1 MEKQFKISSALKNI
15 IGKDLIVDDFVAI
28 FELVKNS
35 FDANSKHVEVSF
47 QNIIEGES
55 KLVIQDD
62 GKGMDLD
69 DIDNKWLFVAYSAKK
84 EGTEDYRDEI
94 KSKRIHAGAKG
105 IGRFS
110 CDRLGKKLSIFS
122 RRNENDQFSRLTIDW
137 ADFEENMQTNFDAIN
152 VNYELVDDC
161 PYDFS
166 IGTVLEISNLRSNWE
181 GKKLVLLRQSLEKLI
196 NPSQNNNGD
205 SFSISLN
212 APEFL
217 EHDEN
222 KRETSKE
229 HEVINGPIKNFLFE
243 KLDLKTTRIEVSVD
257 SLGHSITTTLY
268 DRGIFIY
275 KLKEKNTFITKGN
288 NLSDLNINLFAL
300 NTVTKTTFTKHM
312 GVRPVN
318 FGSVFVYKN
327 GFRILPIG
335 ELGRGDVFG
344 LDNRKQQGQ
353 MRYFGTR
360 DLFGRVEING
370 ENEELKESSS
380 RDGGLERNETFLT
393 LSTFFKEKALKR
405 LERYAIDVVKFGNV
419 ENIDVSELKQSIIQ
433 DDKALSFIEA
443 LTKGED
449 IIDITYN
456 PELFDIV
463 SDSSEK
469 SLKRILKNLSR
480 IAVESNNSELDNEV
494 KKIKSRLAD
503 FEKLAKDSDVEA
515 GLERKARENAEKQAR
530 LEAEKAKQEA
540 EKAKQAAEKAREA
553 ESRAQDAE
561 KKSEEVF
568 KESLFL
574 KSMVNSDLD
583 NVVALHHHIGIAA
596 GTIENYVRSVSNK
609 IRSGKPVS
617 TETFLHVL
625 DEISYVTRQIKAT
638 TNFATKANFNLEAEL
653 IKENLYSYIQEY
665 VLNICS
671 GLVKIDGDF
680 RTDLQFIWKNVDP
693 IEFDVEFRPLEVAMV
708 IDTLINNAVKAKAKK
723 MIFSAEVFDDSL
735 EISISDDGKGI
746 KKSIRD
752 KVFNMG
758 FTTTKGSGLG
768 LHHAKNI
775 MEKVNGNIEL
785 LDTEDNKAQF
795 ILVFTR

>member
-1 MEKQFKISSALKNI
+1 MDKQFKISSALKNI

-47 QNIIEGES
+47 KNIVEGES
-55 KLVIQDD
+55 KLIIQDD

-84 EGTEDYRDEI
+84 EGVEDYRDEI

-110 CDRLGKKLSIFS
+110 CDRLGKNLIIYS
-122 RRNENDQFSRLTIDW
+122 RRSKVDKFSRLTVSW
-137 ADFEENMQTNFDAIN
+137 SDFEKNMQTNFDTIN
-152 VNYELVDDC
+152 VDYELVDSC
-161 PYDFS
+161 PYELS
-166 IGTVLEISNLRSNWE
+166 IGTILEISDLRSNWE
-181 GKKLVLLRQSLEKLI
+181 GHKLIQLRQSLEKLI
-196 NPSQNNNGD
+196 NPSQNNKGNT
-205 SFSISLN
+205 FSINLN
-212 APEFL
+212 AAEFL
-217 EHDEN
+217 EHDEG

-243 KLDLKTTRIEVSVD
+243 KLDVKTTRIEVSVD
-257 SLGHSITTTLY
+257 SDGSSIKTKLY

-275 KLKEKNTFITKGN
+275 ELTERNIFKSDEN
-288 NLSDLNINLFAL
+288 NLSDIEIKLFAL

-335 ELGRGDVFG
+335 EIGRGDVFG
-344 LDNRKQQGQ
+344 LDSRKQQGQ

-370 ENEELKESSS
+370 ENEELKEASS

-419 ENIDVSELKQSIIQ
+419 ENIDVSELRKSIME
-433 DDKALSFIEA
+433 DDKALIFIEA

-449 IIDITYN
+449 IIDIKYN

-469 SLKRILKNLSR
+469 SLKTILKNLSR
-480 IAVESNNSELDNEV
+480 IAVESNNSELDKEV

-503 FEKLAKDSDVEA
+503 FEKLANDSDVEA
-515 GLERKARENAEKQAR
+515 EVERKARERAEKQAR
-530 LEAEKAKQEA
+530 LEGERARQEA
-540 EKAKQAAEKAREA
+540 EKARAAET
-553 ESRAQDAE
+553 RAQSAE

-671 GLVKIDGDF
+671 GLVKVDGDF
-680 RTDLQFIWKNVDP
+680 RTDLQLVWENIEP
-693 IEFDVEFRPLEVAMV
+693 IEFNIEFRPLEIAMI
-708 IDTLINNAVKAKAKK
+708 IDTMINNAVKAKAKK
-723 MIFSAEVFDDSL
+723 VTFNAEVIDNTL

-746 KKSIRD
+746 RKSIRD
-752 KVFNMG
+752 KVFDMG

-775 MEKVNGNIEL
+775 MEKINGNIEL

-795 ILVFTR
+795 ILGFTR

>member
-1 MEKQFKISSALKNI
+1 MDKQFKISSALKNI

-55 KLVIQDD
+55 TLIIQDD

-110 CDRLGKKLSIFS
+110 CDRLGKKLSIYS
-122 RRNENDQFSRLTIDW
+122 RRNENNKFSKLTIDW
-137 ADFEENMQTNFDAIN
+137 VDFEDDMQTNFDAIN
-152 VNYELVDDC
+152 IDYELVDDC

-166 IGTVLEISNLRSNWE
+166 VGTILEISDLRSNWE
-181 GKKLVLLRQSLEKLI
+181 SNKLIQLRQSLEKLI

-205 SFSISLN
+205 SFSITLN
-212 APEFL
+212 ALEFL
-217 EHDEN
+217 DHDEN
-222 KRETSKE
+222 KKQISEN
-229 HEVINGPIKNFLFE
+229 HNVINGPIKNFLFE
-243 KLDLKTTRIEVSVD
+243 KLDLKTTRIEVSID
-257 SLGHSITTTLY
+257 SDGFNITTKLY

-275 KLKEKNTFITKGN
+275 ELKEKNTFKSNEN
-288 NLSDLNINLFAL
+288 NLSDVNIKLFAL
-300 NTVTKTTFTKHM
+300 NTLTKTTFTKHM

-327 GFRILPIG
+327 GFRVLPIG

-344 LDNRKQQGQ
+344 LDGRKQQGQ

-370 ENEELKESSS
+370 ENEELKEASS

-419 ENIDVSELKQSIIQ
+419 QNIDVSELKKSITQ
-433 DDKALSFIEA
+433 DDKALIFIEA

-449 IIDITYN
+449 IIDIKYN

-469 SLKRILKNLSR
+469 SLKTILKNLSR
-480 IAVESNNSELDNEV
+480 IAVESNNSELDKEV

-503 FEKLAKDSDVEA
+503 FEKLATDSDVEA
-515 GLERKARENAEKQAR
+515 EVERKARENAEKQAR
-530 LEAEKAKQEA
+530 LEAEKARQEA
-540 EKAKQAAEKAREA
+540 EKAKAA
-553 ESRAQDAE
+553 ESRAQHAE
-561 KKSEEVF
+561 KKSDEVF

-653 IKENLYSYIQEY
+653 IKENLYSYVQEY

-671 GLVKIDGDF
+671 GLVKVDGDF
-680 RTDLQFIWKNVDP
+680 RTDLQFIWKNVEP
-693 IEFDVEFRPLEVAMV
+693 IEFNIEFRPLEIAMV

-723 MIFSAEVFDDSL
+723 VTFSAEVTEGSL
-735 EISISDDGKGI
+735 EICISDDGKGI
-746 KKSIRD
+746 KKTIRD
-752 KVFNMG
+752 KVFDMG

-775 MEKVNGNIEL
+775 MEKINGNIEL
-785 LDTEDNKAQF
+785 LDSEDSKAQF
-795 ILVFTR
+795 IIVFTR

>member
-1 MEKQFKISSALKNI
+1 MDKQFKISSALKNI

-47 QNIIEGES
+47 KNIVEGES
-55 KLVIQDD
+55 KLIIQDD

-84 EGTEDYRDEI
+84 EGVEDYRDEI

-110 CDRLGKKLSIFS
+110 CDRLGKNLVIYS
-122 RRNENDQFSRLTIDW
+122 RRNKVDRFSRLTISW
-137 ADFEENMQTNFDAIN
+137 ASFEENMQTNFDDIN
-152 VNYELVDDC
+152 VDYELVDDC
-161 PYDFS
+161 PYDLS
-166 IGTVLEISNLRSNWE
+166 IGTVLEISDLRSVWE
-181 GKKLVLLRQSLEKLI
+181 SNKLIQLRQSLEKLI
-196 NPSQNNNGD
+196 NPSQHNNGD

-212 APEFL
+212 ASEFL

-222 KRETSKE
+222 KIDASKE

-243 KLDLKTTRIEVSVD
+243 KLNLKTTRIEVSVD
-257 SLGHSITTTLY
+257 SSGCSIATKLY

-275 KLKEKNTFITKGN
+275 ELKEKNTFATEGD
-288 NLSDLNINLFAL
+288 NLRDLNINLFAL
-300 NTVTKTTFTKHM
+300 NTLTKTTFTKHM

-370 ENEELKESSS
+370 ENENLKESSS

-393 LSTFFKEKALKR
+393 LSAFFKEKALKR

-419 ENIDVSELKQSIIQ
+419 ENIDVSELKKSITE

-449 IIDITYN
+449 IIDIKYN
-456 PELFDIV
+456 PDLFDIV

-469 SLKRILKNLSR
+469 SLKTILKNLSR
-480 IAVESNNSELDNEV
+480 IAVESKNSELDKEV
-494 KKIKSRLAD
+494 KKIKSRLSD
-503 FEKLAKDSDVEA
+503 FEKLATDSDVEA
-515 GLERKARENAEKQAR
+515 EIERKAREKAEKQAR
-530 LEAEKAKQEA
+530 LEAERARQEA
-540 EKAKQAAEKAREA
+540 EKARAAEF
-553 ESRAQDAE
+553 RALSAE

-596 GTIENYVRSVSNK
+596 GTIENYVRGVSNK

-671 GLVKIDGDF
+671 GLVKVDGDYQ
-680 RTDLQFIWKNVDP
+680 TDLQFVWENIEP
-693 IEFDVEFRPLEVAMV
+693 IEFNIEFRPLEIAM
-708 IDTLINNAVKAKAKK
+708 IMDTMINNAVKAKAKK
-723 MIFSAEVFDDSL
+723 VTFSAEVIDDKL

-752 KVFNMG
+752 KVFDMG

-768 LHHAKNI
+768 LHHAKSI
-775 MEKVNGNIEL
+775 MGKINGNIEL
-785 LDTEDNKAQF
+785 LDTEDNKAKF

>member
-35 FDANSKHVEVSF
+35 FDANSKQVEVSF
-47 QNIIEGES
+47 QNVMEGDS

-62 GKGMDLD
+62 GKGMDLE
-69 DIDNKWLFVAYSAKK
+69 DIDNKWLFVAYSAKR

-110 CDRLGKKLSIFS
+110 CDRLGQELTIYS
-122 RRNENDQFSRLTIDW
+122 RRNKNNKFSKLKINWT
-137 ADFEENMQTNFDAIN
+137 DFEDSMETNFEEISVD
-152 VNYELVDDC
+152 YQLVDDC
-161 PYDFS
+161 PYHLS
-166 IGTVLEISNLRSNWE
+166 VGTILEISHLRSKWE
-181 GKKLVLLRQSLEKLI
+181 SNKLIDLRQSLEKLI

-205 SFSISLN
+205 SFSISLS

-217 EHDEN
+217 EHDEQ
-222 KRETSKE
+222 KKLSSKE
-229 HEVINGPIKNFLFE
+229 HDVINGPIRNFLFE
-243 KLDLKTTRIEVSVD
+243 KLDLKTTRIEVLVD
-257 SLGHSITTTLY
+257 SNGINITTKLY

-275 KLKEKNTFITKGN
+275 ELKEKNTFTTKGN

-370 ENEELKESSS
+370 DNEELKESSS

-393 LSTFFKEKALKR
+393 LHAFFMEKALKR

-419 ENIDVSELKQSIIQ
+419 ENIDVSELKQSITE

-449 IIDITYN
+449 IVDIKYN

-469 SLKRILKNLSR
+469 SLKTILKNLTR
-480 IAVESNNSELDNEV
+480 IAVDSNNSELDNEV

-503 FEKLAKDSDVEA
+503 FEKLAIDSGEEA
-515 GLERKARENAEKQAR
+515 EKERKARESAEKQAR
-530 LEAEKAKQEA
+530 SEAEKARQEA
-540 EKAKQAAEKAREA
+540 EKARIAEL
-553 ESRAQDAE
+553 RAQDAE
-561 KKSEEVF
+561 TKSDEVF

-583 NVVALHHHIGIAA
+583 NVIALHHHIGIAA
-596 GTIENYVRSVSNK
+596 GTIENYVRNVSNK
-609 IRSGKPVS
+609 IRSGKPVT

-625 DEISYVTRQIKAT
+625 DEISYVSRQIKST

-653 IKENLYSYIQEY
+653 ITENLYSYIEEY
-665 VLNICS
+665 VLNICT
-671 GLVKIDGDF
+671 GLVKVDGDF
-680 RTDLQFIWKNVDP
+680 RTDLQFQWDNAEL
-693 IEFDVEFRPLEVAMV
+693 IEFNVEFRPLEIAMV
-708 IDTLINNAVKAKAKK
+708 IDTLVNNAVKAKAKVVT
-723 MIFSAEVFDDSL
+723 FSADIVDDKL
-735 EISISDDGKGI
+735 QIKISDDGKGI
-746 KKSIRD
+746 KKSIHH
-752 KVFNMG
+752 KIFEMG

-775 MEKVNGNIEL
+775 MEKMSGDIEL
-785 LDTEDNKAQF
+785 LSTEDNKAEF
-795 ILVFTR
+795 IITFTR

>member
-1 MEKQFKISSALKNI
+1 MEKQFKVSSALKNI

-35 FDANSKHVEVSF
+35 FDANSRHVEVSF
-47 QNIIEGES
+47 ENIVEGES
-55 KLVIQDD
+55 KLIIQDD

-110 CDRLGKKLSIFS
+110 CDRLGEKLSIYS
-122 RRNENDQFSRLTIDW
+122 RRNENDEFSKLTIDW
-137 ADFEENMQTNFDAIN
+137 IDFESDMKTNFDSIN
-152 VNYELVDDC
+152 VNYELIDNC
-161 PYDFS
+161 PYELLT
-166 IGTVLEISNLRSNWE
+166 GTILEISSLRSNWDAE
-181 GKKLVLLRQSLEKLI
+181 KLIRLRQSLEKLI

-205 SFSISLN
+205 SFSITLN
-212 APEFL
+212 APDFL
-217 EHDEN
+217 EHDDIR
-222 KRETSKE
+222 KDTSKE
-229 HEVINGPIKNFLFE
+229 HEIINGPIKNFLFE
-243 KLDLKTTRIEVSVD
+243 KLGLKTTKIEVSID
-257 SLGHSITTTLY
+257 SEGSNITTKLY

-275 KLKEKNTFITKGN
+275 ELKEKNIFITSGN
-288 NLSDLNINLFAL
+288 NLRDININLFAL
-300 NTVTKTTFTKHM
+300 STTTKTIFTKHM
-312 GVRPVN
+312 GVRPVR

-393 LSTFFKEKALKR
+393 LNSFFMEKALKR

-419 ENIDVSELKQSIIQ
+419 ENIDVSDLKQSITQ
-433 DDKALSFIEA
+433 DDKALIFIEA
-443 LTKGED
+443 LTKSED
-449 IIDITYN
+449 IIDIKYN

-469 SLKRILKNLSR
+469 SLKAILKNLSR
-480 IAVESNNSELDNEV
+480 IAVESNNIELDKEV

-503 FEKLAKDSDVEA
+503 FQKLAIDSDEEA
-515 GLERKARENAEKQAR
+515 GKERKAREHAEKQAR
-530 LEAEKAKQEA
+530 LEAERARQEA
-540 EKAKQAAEKAREA
+540 EKARAA

-561 KKSEEVF
+561 KKSDEVF

-574 KSMVNSDLD
+574 KSMMNSDLD
-583 NVVALHHHIGIAA
+583 NIIALHHHIGIAA
-596 GTIENYVRSVSNK
+596 GTIENYVRNVSNK

-638 TNFATKANFNLEAEL
+638 TNFATKANFNLEAE
-653 IKENLYSYIQEY
+653 IITENIYSYIQEY

-671 GLVKIDGDF
+671 GLVKVDGDF
-680 RTDLQFIWKNVDP
+680 RTDINFIWKNVNP
-693 IEFDVEFRPLEVAMV
+693 IEFNVQFRPLEIAMV
-708 IDTLINNAVKAKAKK
+708 IDTMINNAVKAKAKK
-723 MIFSAEVFDDSL
+723 ITFSAEVIDNGLD
-735 EISISDDGKGI
+735 IYISDDGKGI
-746 KKSIRD
+746 EKSIRD
-752 KVFNMG
+752 KIFDMG

-775 MEKVNGNIEL
+775 MEKINGNIEL
-785 LDTEDNKAQF
+785 LDAEDNKANF
-795 ILVFTR
+795 VLTFTR

>member
-1 MEKQFKISSALKNI
+1 MEKQFRISSALKNI

-110 CDRLGKKLSIFS
+110 CDRLGKKLSIYS
-122 RRNENDQFSRLTIDW
+122 RRNENNKFSKLTIDW
-137 ADFEENMQTNFDAIN
+137 ADFEEDMQTNFDAIN
-152 VNYELVDDC
+152 IDYELVDDC
-161 PYDFS
+161 PYDLS
-166 IGTVLEISNLRSNWE
+166 VGTILEISDLRSNWE
-181 GKKLVLLRQSLEKLI
+181 GNKLIQLRQSLEKLI

-212 APEFL
+212 ASEFL
-217 EHDEN
+217 EHDDI
-222 KRETSKE
+222 KRRTSKE

-257 SLGHSITTTLY
+257 NDGYSITTKLF

-275 KLKEKNTFITKGN
+275 ELKEKNTFTTKGN
-288 NLSDLNINLFAL
+288 NLSDLDINLFAL

-312 GVRPVN
+312 GVRPVQ

-344 LDNRKQQGQ
+344 LDSRKQQGQ
-353 MRYFGTR
+353 MRYLGTR
-360 DLFGRVEING
+360 DLVGRIEING
-370 ENEELKESSS
+370 KNENLKEASS
-380 RDGGLERNETFLT
+380 RDGGLERNESFFT
-393 LSTFFKEKALKR
+393 LSTLFKEKALKR
-405 LERYAIDVVKFGNV
+405 LERWAIDVVKFGNV
-419 ENIDVSELKQSIIQ
+419 ENINVSELKKSITQ

-449 IIDITYN
+449 IIDIKYN
-456 PELFDIV
+456 PELFDIA

-469 SLKRILKNLSR
+469 SLKTILKNLSR
-480 IAVESNNSELDNEV
+480 IAVESNNSELDKEV

-503 FEKLAKDSDVEA
+503 FEKLATDSDVEA
-515 GLERKARENAEKQAR
+515 EVERKARENAEKQAR
-530 LEAEKAKQEA
+530 LEAEKARQEA
-540 EKAKQAAEKAREA
+540 EKAKAA

-561 KKSEEVF
+561 KKSNEVF

-671 GLVKIDGDF
+671 GLVKVDGDF
-680 RTDLQFIWKNVDP
+680 RKDLQFIWKNIEP
-693 IEFDVEFRPLEVAMV
+693 IEFNIEFRPLEIAMV
-708 IDTLINNAVKAKAKK
+708 LDTMINNAVKAKAKK
-723 MIFSAEVFDDSL
+723 VTFSAEVIDNNL

-752 KVFNMG
+752 KVFDMG

-775 MEKVNGNIEL
+775 MEKINGNIEL
-785 LDTEDNKAQF
+785 LDTEDNKAKF
-795 ILVFTR
+795 ILAFTR

>member
-1 MEKQFKISSALKNI
+1 MEKQFRISSALKNI

-110 CDRLGKKLSIFS
+110 CDRLGKNLIIYS
-122 RRNENDQFSRLTIDW
+122 RRNEDNQFSKLTIDW

-161 PYDFS
+161 PYDLS
-166 IGTVLEISNLRSNWE
+166 IGTILEISNLRSVWE
-181 GKKLVLLRQSLEKLI
+181 GNKLIQLRQSLEKLI

-212 APEFL
+212 ASEFL
-217 EHDEN
+217 EHDDN
-222 KRETSKE
+222 KREASKD

-243 KLDLKTTRIEVSVD
+243 KLDVKTTRIEVSVD
-257 SLGHSITTTLY
+257 SGGHSITTKLY

-275 KLKEKNTFITKGN
+275 KLKEKNTFTTKGN
-288 NLSDLNINLFAL
+288 NLSNLNINLFAL

-419 ENIDVSELKQSIIQ
+419 ENIDVSELKQSITQ

-449 IIDITYN
+449 IIDIKYN

-469 SLKRILKNLSR
+469 SLKKILKNLSR
-480 IAVESNNSELDNEV
+480 IAVESNNSELDKEV

-503 FEKLAKDSDVEA
+503 FEKLATDSDVNAE
-515 GLERKARENAEKQAR
+515 LERKARENAEKQAR
-530 LEAEKAKQEA
+530 QEAERAKKEAEKARA
-540 EKAKQAAEKAREA
+540 A
-553 ESRAQDAE
+553 ESRAQYAE
-561 KKSEEVF
+561 KKSDEVF

-609 IRSGKPVS
+609 IRNGKPVS

-671 GLVKIDGDF
+671 GLVKVDGDF
-680 RTDLQFIWKNVDP
+680 RTDLQFIWKNLEP
-693 IEFDVEFRPLEVAMV
+693 IEFNIEFRPLEIAM
-708 IDTLINNAVKAKAKK
+708 ILDTMINNAVKAKAKK
-723 MIFSAEVFDDSL
+723 VTFSAEVVGDNL
-735 EISISDDGKGI
+735 EIYISDDGKGI

-752 KVFNMG
+752 KVFDMG

-775 MEKVNGNIEL
+775 MEKINGNIEL
-785 LDTEDNKAQF
+785 LDTEDNKAKF
-795 ILVFTR
+795 ILAFTR

>member
-110 CDRLGKKLSIFS
+110 CDRLGKALSIYS
-122 RRNENDQFSRLTIDW
+122 RRSESSKFSKLTINW
-137 ADFEENMQTNFDAIN
+137 ADFEEDMQTNFDAIN
-152 VNYELVDDC
+152 INYELVDDC
-161 PYDFS
+161 PYDLS
-166 IGTVLEISNLRSNWE
+166 VGTILEISHLRSNWE
-181 GKKLVLLRQSLEKLI
+181 SNKLFQLRQSLEKLI
-196 NPSQNNNGD
+196 NPSQNNKGD
-205 SFSISLN
+205 SFSINLN
-212 APEFL
+212 ALEFL

-222 KRETSKE
+222 KKQILKD

-243 KLDLKTTRIEVSVD
+243 KLDLKTTRIEVSID
-257 SLGHSITTTLY
+257 SDGFNIITKLY

-275 KLKEKNTFITKGN
+275 ELKEKNIFTSKGN
-288 NLSDLNINLFAL
+288 NLSDLDIKLFAL
-300 NTVTKTTFTKHM
+300 NTVTKTAFTKHM
-312 GVRPVN
+312 GVRPLN

-327 GFRILPIG
+327 GFRVLPIG
-335 ELGRGDVFG
+335 ELGRGDIFG
-344 LDNRKQQGQ
+344 LDSRKQQGQ

-360 DLFGRVEING
+360 DLFGRIEING
-370 ENEELKESSS
+370 ENEELKEASS
-380 RDGGLERNETFLT
+380 RDGGLERNETFLE

-419 ENIDVSELKQSIIQ
+419 ENIDVSELKKSITE

-449 IIDITYN
+449 IVDIKYN

-469 SLKRILKNLSR
+469 SLKTILKNLSR
-480 IAVESNNSELDNEV
+480 IAVESNNSELDKEV

-503 FEKLAKDSDVEA
+503 FEKLATDSDVEA
-515 GLERKARENAEKQAR
+515 ELERKARENAEKQAR
-530 LEAEKAKQEA
+530 QEA
-540 EKAKQAAEKAREA
+540 ERARKESEKARAA

-561 KKSEEVF
+561 KKSDEVF

-671 GLVKIDGDF
+671 GLVKVDGDF
-680 RTDLQFIWKNVDP
+680 RTDLKFIWKNVEP
-693 IEFDVEFRPLEVAMV
+693 IEFYIEFRPLEIAMV
-708 IDTLINNAVKAKAKK
+708 IDTMINNAVKAKAKK
-723 MIFSAEVFDDSL
+723 VTFSAEIVDDSL
-735 EISISDDGKGI
+735 EVYISDDGKGI

-752 KVFNMG
+752 KVFDMG

-775 MEKVNGNIEL
+775 MEKINGHIEL
-785 LDTEDNKAQF
+785 LDREDTKAQF
-795 ILVFTR
+795 ILAFTR